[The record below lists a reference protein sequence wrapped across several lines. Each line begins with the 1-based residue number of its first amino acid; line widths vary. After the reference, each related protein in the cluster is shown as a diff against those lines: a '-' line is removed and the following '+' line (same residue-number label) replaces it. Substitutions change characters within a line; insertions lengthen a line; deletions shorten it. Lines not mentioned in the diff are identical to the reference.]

1 MAMTEK
7 LVFRRADA
15 TDLDLI
21 TSIEAT
27 CFPAAEAATRDQFAE
42 RLAAYG
48 DHFWILEADG
58 KAVGFIDGM
67 VTNQKT
73 ISDDLFADASKHN
86 PTGDWAAVFGLNVF
100 PGFRRRGYAAKLVEK
115 FIAEAKSEGRR
126 GCILTCKEHLL
137 HYYARFGFV
146 NTGVSASVHGG
157 ATWYD
162 MRLVF

>member
-48 DHFWILEADG
+48 DHF
-58 KAVGFIDGM
+58 
-67 VTNQKT
+67 
-73 ISDDLFADASKHN
+73 
-86 PTGDWAAVFGLNVF
+86 
-100 PGFRRRGYAAKLVEK
+100 
-115 FIAEAKSEGRR
+115 
-126 GCILTCKEHLL
+126 
-137 HYYARFGFV
+137 
-146 NTGVSASVHGG
+146 
-157 ATWYD
+157 
-162 MRLVF
+162 

>member
-67 VTNQKT
+67 VTNQET

-86 PTGDWAAVFGLNVF
+86 PTGDWAAVSGLMCFLVSVVAAT
-100 PGFRRRGYAAKLVEK
+100 PPSSSKSLLRKRRTKGVEAA
-115 FIAEAKSEGRR
+115 F
-126 GCILTCKEHLL
+126 
-137 HYYARFGFV
+137 
-146 NTGVSASVHGG
+146 
-157 ATWYD
+157 
-162 MRLVF
+162 

>member
-67 VTNQKT
+67 VTNQET

-86 PTGDWAAVFGLNVF
+86 PTGDWAAVFGLNVLRRQARRKVYCGSEERRASRLHSDVQRASAALLR
-100 PGFRRRGYAAKLVEK
+100 PFRLCEHRG
-115 FIAEAKSEGRR
+115 
-126 GCILTCKEHLL
+126 
-137 HYYARFGFV
+137 FGFGSRRCDV
-146 NTGVSASVHGG
+146 VRHAFGFL
-157 ATWYD
+157 
-162 MRLVF
+162 R